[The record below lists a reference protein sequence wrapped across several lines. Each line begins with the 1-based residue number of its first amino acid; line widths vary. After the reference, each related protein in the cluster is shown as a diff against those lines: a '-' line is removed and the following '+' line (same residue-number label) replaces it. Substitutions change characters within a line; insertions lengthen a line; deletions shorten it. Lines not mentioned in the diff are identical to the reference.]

1 MEIWC
6 CKETTGQKYCMIIKL
21 EKNSFQTM
29 PFEGKLEQ
37 RRLKYRNSKI
47 ADFAILS
54 WTAARCL
61 LNGIFWDFRTP
72 KGIIKSN
79 RMDLQIVS

>member
-1 MEIWC
+1 
-6 CKETTGQKYCMIIKL
+6 MIIKL
-21 EKNSFQTM
+21 EKKSFKKL
-29 PFEGKLEQ
+29 PFGAKLEQ

-54 WTAARCL
+54 WKAARCL
-61 LNGIFWDFRTP
+61 LNGIFWDYRTP
-72 KGIIKSN
+72 KVIIKSN

>member
-1 MEIWC
+1 
-6 CKETTGQKYCMIIKL
+6 MIIKL
-21 EKNSFQTM
+21 EKNSFKKM
-29 PFEGKLEQ
+29 PLGAELEQ

-54 WTAARCL
+54 WTAARCS